1 MSDSQTEL
9 TIDGRRLR
17 VPDTASTAE
26 AAAIT
31 AAVEAYS
38 QERIV
43 AAESEADADAD
54 EWEGERFTFAGRLE
68 ALGEASKRVPTNAP
82 TDRWTAAGRADRY

>member
-1 MSDSQTEL
+1 MSKPQTEL

-17 VPDTASTAE
+17 FPDAASTAE

-31 AAVEAYS
+31 AALEAYS
-38 QERIV
+38 RDRLA
-43 AAESEADADAD
+43 AAEREEPDTD
-54 EWEGERFTFAGRLE
+54 EWEGGRFAFAGRLE
-68 ALGEASKRVPTNAP
+68 ALGEASKRVPTDAP

>member
-1 MSDSQTEL
+1 MSNPQTEL
-9 TIDGRRLR
+9 TIDGRQLR
-17 VPDTASTAE
+17 FPDAASTAE

-31 AAVEAYS
+31 AALEAYS
-38 QERIV
+38 RERI
-43 AAESEADADAD
+43 AAADSEAETETD

-68 ALGEASKRVPTNAP
+68 ALGEASKRVPTTAP

>member
-1 MSDSQTEL
+1 MSDTQR

-17 VPDTASTAE
+17 FPDAVSTAE

-38 QERIV
+38 RERTT
-43 AAESEADADAD
+43 AADSDDASDTD
-54 EWEGERFTFAGRLE
+54 DWNGNRFAFAGRLE
-68 ALGEASKRVPTNAP
+68 ALGGESKRVPQNAP
-82 TDRWTAAGRADRY
+82 TDRWTAAGRADRYEP